1 MTTDVIMPK
10 QGLQMTEGLITKW
23 LVQEGE
29 RIEAGAPLFEM
40 ETDKLTIEIESP
52 ASGILLKIIRPAGE
66 TVPITELV
74 AQIGESSDAAAEPG
88 PADSAT
94 AVQAPPAPAPAVT
107 AAAAPVPA
115 DLAPASQMAP
125 AVQAPAGRIFTTP
138 RARTAAAEH
147 AVDPA
152 GLAGS
157 GPDGLIIERDILAA
171 ARRQPAEAKITPVAA
186 RLARQNAVD
195 PNLATGSGARGKIV
209 RADIED
215 LVAAKAAGP
224 SAAPGPSAVPLV
236 VPSAMPSAVTPDVP
250 SIAAGAAGPAVQAGQ
265 DKLIPFAGMRKVI
278 ADRMMQSVQGMAQA
292 NHRMKVDMSEIVR
305 FREKLKEAEV
315 KVSYSDILIKVV
327 ARALADFPMINASLT
342 PEGILLKSAI
352 HIGLAVAVENGLIVP
367 VIKHADRRTL
377 REIAA
382 ASASLAEKARKGGLL
397 PDDYTGGTFTITN
410 LGMYDLD
417 SFTAIVNPPE
427 SAILAI
433 GKIDR
438 VPVAVE
444 DTVVIR
450 PVMMLSLSY
459 DHRIID
465 GAPAAQFLQRIKQ
478 YLQNPYLLF

>member
-29 RIEAGAPLFEM
+29 RVEAGVPLFEM

-66 TVPITELV
+66 TVPITELI
-74 AQIGESSDAAAEPG
+74 ALIGESGDAAAE
-88 PADSAT
+88 SAPT
-94 AVQAPPAPAPAVT
+94 AQAPAAAAVT
-107 AAAAPVPA
+107 A
-115 DLAPASQMAP
+115 
-125 AVQAPAGRIFTTP
+125 QAPAGRIFITP
-138 RARTAAAEH
+138 RARTAAAEQ

-224 SAAPGPSAVPLV
+224 STAPRPSAV
-236 VPSAMPSAVTPDVP
+236 PSAVTPA
-250 SIAAGAAGPAVQAGQ
+250 AAGAAGPAVQADQ
-265 DKLIPFAGMRKVI
+265 DMLIPFAGMRKVI

-292 NHRMKVDMSEIVR
+292 NHRMKVDMSETVR

-315 KVSYSDILIKVV
+315 KVSYTDILIKVV

-367 VIKHADRRTL
+367 VIKHADRRSL

-382 ASASLAEKARKGGLL
+382 ESAGLAEKARKGGLL
-397 PDDYTGGTFTITN
+397 PDDYTGGTFTVTN

-478 YLQNPYLLF
+478 YLQNPYLLI